1 MALTR
6 VRPSRLEDVFIAKRP
21 EHVTDWNGANVPIS
35 TLALNPTVVY
45 GDNKFVACSA
55 GARLFS
61 STDNG
66 ANWTVVEN
74 NLPIKQ
80 LYKAGPTLQPD
91 YFSDLRYANGIWVG
105 ITRYGYLYTSP
116 DLITWTERTLG
127 TFNGRGQGNLA
138 QVTFGNSTWV
148 VVGSDV
154 GASNAHYAARSTD
167 NGVTWTKVDL
177 GFSTTNAN
185 AVSFGNGLFIAV
197 SNNGLLST
205 STDGSTWTA
214 RTSSFGATAI
224 YDIKYA
230 NGRWVAVGA
239 SKQGFSVDGIT
250 WGQYGTLAAVN
261 TNNLVWNGT
270 RFVATV
276 ANSAAIYTTDGTT
289 QFTVVTTSG
298 SIAATPNVT
307 AHTQTFIASNGSG
320 TLVKMNTGGS
330 FNLSTDATAA
340 AWTQSLLQP
349 MAAITEVVVGT
360 NTFYRMATD
369 AGGVIHKIWNPSS
382 LNGTPVYARSF
393 DDGLTYK
400 IAQGPLGLNMT
411 NISDDYMFVKV
422 VNNILFIGTRAGRLY
437 YSTDSGTTWS
447 LSFNLASTTYPVL
460 DIEYGVNY
468 GTGLPTYVAIT
479 AVTNDANMVRFSTDL
494 TNWTGVIAST
504 TIIPK
509 TIAYGAN
516 KWVISSTTGTVLNAG
531 LGFSGRD
538 ADISLAASW
547 ANVNVDTGLGGP
559 ALVRWLDPVKKFAFV
574 YGTVN
579 TATTFSW
586 YHSGD
591 GTNWTNVTA
600 GPTLTAAVQQIYW
613 VGAEKNA
620 VYMIG
625 MSGNTVY
632 IMSYNFFASS
642 LTILNQYTR
651 KVGLPAS
658 VTITANNW
666 ILQEIAT
673 NYALGYYRTPLVS
686 RLLAGT
692 I

>member
-1 MALTR
+1 
-6 VRPSRLEDVFIAKRP
+6 
-21 EHVTDWNGANVPIS
+21 
-35 TLALNPTVVY
+35 
-45 GDNKFVACSA
+45 
-55 GARLFS
+55 
-61 STDNG
+61 
-66 ANWTVVEN
+66 
-74 NLPIKQ
+74 
-80 LYKAGPTLQPD
+80 
-91 YFSDLRYANGIWVG
+91 
-105 ITRYGYLYTSP
+105 
-116 DLITWTERTLG
+116 
-127 TFNGRGQGNLA
+127 
-138 QVTFGNSTWV
+138 
-148 VVGSDV
+148 
-154 GASNAHYAARSTD
+154 
-167 NGVTWTKVDL
+167 
-177 GFSTTNAN
+177 
-185 AVSFGNGLFIAV
+185 
-197 SNNGLLST
+197 
-205 STDGSTWTA
+205 
-214 RTSSFGATAI
+214 
-224 YDIKYA
+224 
-230 NGRWVAVGA
+230 
-239 SKQGFSVDGIT
+239 
-250 WGQYGTLAAVN
+250 
-261 TNNLVWNGT
+261 
-270 RFVATV
+270 
-276 ANSAAIYTTDGTT
+276 
-289 QFTVVTTSG
+289 
-298 SIAATPNVT
+298 
-307 AHTQTFIASNGSG
+307 
-320 TLVKMNTGGS
+320 MNTGGS

-559 ALVRWLDPVKKFAFV
+559 ALVRWLEPVKKFAFV
-574 YGTVN
+574 YGTVA

-600 GPTLTAAVQQIYW
+600 GPTLTAAIQQIYW

-620 VYMIG
+620 VYLIG